1 MSKPLT
7 VPVDL
12 GERSYDILTGAGL
25 LPRAGDLIAPFIPAR
40 RTVIVT
46 DETVY
51 GLHGQT
57 LADSLTAAGITHS
70 FIIRPAGE
78 AQKSFETLQIVL
90 DGFFEAGLSRKD
102 VVIAFGGGVIG
113 DLTGFAASVFKR
125 GCDFIQI
132 PTTLLAQVDSS
143 VGGKTAINNKY
154 GKNLVGAFHQPKLVL
169 ADIDV
174 LRTLAPRELKAGYA
188 EVVKYGLLGDQKFF
202 DWLEVNAAG
211 VLALDETIT
220 AEAIATSCKTKAR
233 IVSEDEFEGGRR
245 ALLNLGHTF
254 GHALELEAG
263 YDGDLLHGEAVSIG
277 MAMAFEFSHAQG
289 LCTAQDVTRLDA
301 HMAALNMPQIKDVA
315 HLFHDPDKLLAHMGQ
330 DKKNEGAHLTLILA
344 RRIGESFI
352 DKRANRAAVGAY
364 LASTANKLEIKRQGH
379 VG

>member
-1 MSKPLT
+1 LSL
-7 VPVDL
+7 
-12 GERSYDILTGAGL
+12 A
-25 LPRAGDLIAPFIPAR
+25 RAGELTAPFLPSK

-51 GLHGQT
+51 GLHGQA
-57 LADSLTAAGITHS
+57 LSDSLTAANIKHS
-70 FIIRPAGE
+70 FVIRPAGE

-90 DGFFEAGLSRKD
+90 DGFFEAGLTRKD

-113 DLTGFAASVFKR
+113 DLTGFAASIFKR

-143 VGGKTAINNKY
+143 VGGKTAINNQY

-174 LRTLAPRELKAGYA
+174 LRTLKPRELKAGYA
-188 EVVKYGLLGDQKFF
+188 EVVKYGLLGDREFF
-202 DWLEVNAAG
+202 DWLDINAANI
-211 VLALDETIT
+211 LALDEAVTT
-220 AEAIATSCKTKAR
+220 KAIATSCQTKAR
-233 IVSEDEFEGGRR
+233 IVSEDEFENGRR

-277 MAMAFEFSHAQG
+277 MIMAFEFSQTQN
-289 LCTAQDVTRLDA
+289 LCSADDVERVKA
-301 HMAALNMPQIKDVA
+301 HMTKLSMPQIKDVKP
-315 HLFHDPDKLLAHMGQ
+315 LFKDPQKLLAHMGQ
-330 DKKNEGAHLTLILA
+330 DKKNEGSNLTLILA
-344 RRIGESFI
+344 RTIGESFV
-352 DKRANRAAVGAY
+352 DKKANRDAVYDY
-364 LASTANKLEIKRQGH
+364 LLSVSKRLGH

>member
-1 MSKPLT
+1 MSAVLT
-7 VPVDL
+7 VPVEL
-12 GERSYDILTGAGL
+12 GDRSYNILTGAGL
-25 LPRAGDLIAPFIPAR
+25 LARAGELTAPFLPSK

-51 GLHGQT
+51 GLHGQA
-57 LADSLTAAGITHS
+57 LSDSLTAANIKHS
-70 FIIRPAGE
+70 FVIRPAGE

-90 DGFFEAGLSRKD
+90 DGFFEAGLTRKD

-113 DLTGFAASVFKR
+113 DLTGFAASIFKR

-143 VGGKTAINNKY
+143 VGGKTAINNQY

-174 LRTLAPRELKAGYA
+174 LRTLKPRELKAGYA
-188 EVVKYGLLGDQKFF
+188 EVVKYGLLGDREFF
-202 DWLEVNAAG
+202 DWLDINAKS
-211 VLALDETIT
+211 VLALDEAVT
-220 AEAIATSCKTKAR
+220 AQAIATSCQTKAR
-233 IVSEDEFEGGRR
+233 IVSEDEFENGRR

-254 GHALELEAG
+254 GHALELDAG

-277 MAMAFEFSHAQG
+277 MIMAFEFSQTQN
-289 LCTAQDVTRLDA
+289 LCSADDVERVKA
-301 HMAALNMPQIKDVA
+301 HMAKLSMPQIKDVKP
-315 HLFHDPDKLLAHMGQ
+315 LFKDPQKLLAHMGQ
-330 DKKNEGAHLTLILA
+330 DKKNEGSNLTLILA
-344 RRIGESFI
+344 RAIGESFV
-352 DKRANRAAVGAY
+352 DKNANRDAVYDY
-364 LASTANKLEIKRQGH
+364 LLSVSKRLGH

>member
-1 MSKPLT
+1 MSAPLK

-25 LPRAGDLIAPFIPAR
+25 LAHAGELITPLLPAK

-46 DETVY
+46 DQTVHD
-51 GLHGQT
+51 LHGSA
-57 LADSLTAAGITHS
+57 LSHSLTRAGISYS
-70 FIIRPAGE
+70 FIIRPPGE
-78 AQKSFETLQIVL
+78 AQKSFETLQHVL
-90 DGFFEAGLSRKD
+90 DGFFKAGLTRRD

-113 DLTGFAASVFKR
+113 DLTGFAASIFKR

-143 VGGKTAINNKY
+143 VGGKTAINNSF

-174 LRTLAPRELKAGYA
+174 LRTLPPRELKAGYA
-188 EVVKYGLLGDQKFF
+188 EIVKYGLLGDAAFF
-202 DWLEVNAAG
+202 GWLERNG
-211 VLALDETIT
+211 EKVLDLDTDAT
-220 AEAIATSCKTKAR
+220 AEAIAISCRTKAR
-233 IVSEDEFEGGRR
+233 IVSEDEFENGRR

-289 LCTAQDVTRLDA
+289 LCTQQDVRRIDA
-301 HMAALNMPQIKDVA
+301 HMKALSMPQLA
-315 HLFHDPDKLLAHMGQ
+315 HARPLFKTPETLLTHMGQ
-330 DKKNEGAHLTLILA
+330 DKKNEGEHLTLILA
-344 RRIGESFI
+344 RGIGESFV
-352 DKRANRAAVGAY
+352 DKRADRKAVGEY
-364 LASTANKLEIKRQGH
+364 LKSVSKRLSH

>member
-1 MSKPLT
+1 MSAVLT
-7 VPVDL
+7 VPVEL
-12 GERSYDILTGAGL
+12 GDRSYNILTGAGL
-25 LPRAGDLIAPFIPAR
+25 LARAGELTAPFLPSK

-51 GLHGQT
+51 GLHGQA
-57 LADSLTAAGITHS
+57 LSDSLTAANIKHS
-70 FIIRPAGE
+70 FVIRPAGE

-90 DGFFEAGLSRKD
+90 DGFFEAGLTRKD

-113 DLTGFAASVFKR
+113 DLTGFAASIFKR

-143 VGGKTAINNKY
+143 VGGKTAINNQY

-174 LRTLAPRELKAGYA
+174 LRTLKPRELKAGYA
-188 EVVKYGLLGDQKFF
+188 EVVKYGLLGDREFF
-202 DWLEVNAAG
+202 DWLDINAKS
-211 VLALDETIT
+211 VLALDEAVT
-220 AEAIATSCKTKAR
+220 AQAIATSCQTKAR
-233 IVSEDEFEGGRR
+233 IVSEDEFENGRR

-254 GHALELEAG
+254 GHALELDAG

-277 MAMAFEFSHAQG
+277 MIMAFEFSQTQN
-289 LCTAQDVTRLDA
+289 LCSIDDVERVKA
-301 HMAALNMPQIKDVA
+301 HMAKLSMPQIKDVKP
-315 HLFHDPDKLLAHMGQ
+315 LFKDPQKLLAHMGQ
-330 DKKNEGAHLTLILA
+330 DKKNEGSNLTLILA
-344 RRIGESFI
+344 RAIGESFV
-352 DKRANRAAVGAY
+352 DKNANRDAVYDY
-364 LASTANKLEIKRQGH
+364 LLSVSKRLGH

>member
-1 MSKPLT
+1 MSDIIT
-7 VPVDL
+7 VPVEL
-12 GERSYDILTGAGL
+12 GARSYEILTGAGL
-25 LPRAGDLIAPFIPAR
+25 LARAGELTAPFIPAK

-46 DETVY
+46 DETVHA
-51 GLHGQT
+51 LHGAA
-57 LADSLTAAGITHS
+57 LSESLTKAGITHS

-90 DGFFEAGLSRKD
+90 DGFFDAGLTRSD

-125 GCDFIQI
+125 GCSFIQI

-154 GKNLVGAFHQPKLVL
+154 GKNLIGAFHQPKLVL

-174 LRTLAPRELKAGYA
+174 LKTLAPRELKAGYA
-188 EVVKYGLLGDQKFF
+188 EVVKYGLLGDADFF
-202 DWLEVNAAG
+202 DWLDVNAAG
-211 VLALDETIT
+211 VLALDEKIT
-220 AEAIATSCKTKAR
+220 AQAIATSCKTKAR
-233 IVSEDEFEGGRR
+233 IVSEDEFESGKR

-277 MAMAFEFSHAQG
+277 MIMAFEFSHAQG
-289 LCTAQDVTRLDA
+289 LCSQQDATRMAA
-301 HMAALNMPQIKDVA
+301 HMAAIDMPIINDAA
-315 HLFHDPDKLLAHMGQ
+315 HLFKDPQKLLAHMGQ
-330 DKKNEGAHLTLILA
+330 DKKNEGDHLTLILA
-344 RRIGESFI
+344 RAIGDSFV
-352 DKRANRAAVGAY
+352 DKRADSKAVGAY
-364 LASTANKLEIKRQGH
+364 LAVVAKRLGH

>member
-1 MSKPLT
+1 MSAVLT
-7 VPVDL
+7 VPVEL
-12 GERSYDILTGAGL
+12 GDRSYNILTGAGL
-25 LPRAGDLIAPFIPAR
+25 LARAGELTAPFLPSK

-51 GLHGQT
+51 GLHGQA
-57 LADSLTAAGITHS
+57 LSDSLTAANIKHS
-70 FIIRPAGE
+70 FVIRPAGE

-90 DGFFEAGLSRKD
+90 DGFFEAGLTRKD

-113 DLTGFAASVFKR
+113 DLTGFAASIFKR

-143 VGGKTAINNKY
+143 VGGKTAINNQY

-174 LRTLAPRELKAGYA
+174 LRTLKPRELKAGYA
-188 EVVKYGLLGDQKFF
+188 EIVKYGLLGDREFF
-202 DWLEVNAAG
+202 DWLDINAKS
-211 VLALDETIT
+211 VLALDEAVT
-220 AEAIATSCKTKAR
+220 AQAIATSCQTKAR
-233 IVSEDEFEGGRR
+233 IVSEDEFENGRR

-254 GHALELEAG
+254 GHALELDAG

-277 MAMAFEFSHAQG
+277 MIMAFEFSQTQN
-289 LCTAQDVTRLDA
+289 LCSADDVERVKA
-301 HMAALNMPQIKDVA
+301 HMAKLSMPQIKDVKP
-315 HLFHDPDKLLAHMGQ
+315 LFKDPQKLLAHMGQ
-330 DKKNEGAHLTLILA
+330 DKKNEGSNLTLILA
-344 RRIGESFI
+344 RAIGESFV
-352 DKRANRAAVGAY
+352 DKNANRDAVYDY
-364 LASTANKLEIKRQGH
+364 LLSVSKRLGH

>member
-1 MSKPLT
+1 MSAVLT
-7 VPVDL
+7 VPVEL
-12 GERSYDILTGAGL
+12 GDRSYNILTGAGL
-25 LPRAGDLIAPFIPAR
+25 LARAGELTAPFLPSK

-51 GLHGQT
+51 GLHGQA
-57 LADSLTAAGITHS
+57 LSDSLTAANIKHS
-70 FIIRPAGE
+70 FVIRPAGE

-90 DGFFEAGLSRKD
+90 DGFFEAGLTRKD

-113 DLTGFAASVFKR
+113 DLTGFAASIFKR

-143 VGGKTAINNKY
+143 VGGKTAINNQY

-174 LRTLAPRELKAGYA
+174 LRTLKPRELKAGYA
-188 EVVKYGLLGDQKFF
+188 EIVKYGLLGDREFF
-202 DWLEVNAAG
+202 DWLDINAKS
-211 VLALDETIT
+211 VLALDEAVT
-220 AEAIATSCKTKAR
+220 AQAIATSCQTKAR
-233 IVSEDEFEGGRR
+233 IVSEDEFENGRR

-277 MAMAFEFSHAQG
+277 MIMAFEFSQTQN
-289 LCTAQDVTRLDA
+289 LCSADDVERVKA
-301 HMAALNMPQIKDVA
+301 HMAKLSMPQIKDVKP
-315 HLFHDPDKLLAHMGQ
+315 LFKDPQKLLAHMGQ
-330 DKKNEGAHLTLILA
+330 DKKNEGSNLTLILA
-344 RRIGESFI
+344 RAIGESFV
-352 DKRANRAAVGAY
+352 DKNANRDAVYDY
-364 LASTANKLEIKRQGH
+364 LLSVSKRLGH

>member
-1 MSKPLT
+1 MSNIVT
-7 VPVDL
+7 VPVEL

-25 LPRAGDLIAPFIPAR
+25 LARAGEFIAPLMPAK

-46 DETVY
+46 DETVH

-57 LADSLTAAGITHS
+57 LSDSLTAAGITHS

-90 DGFFEAGLSRKD
+90 DGFFEASLTRSD

-143 VGGKTAINNKY
+143 VGGKTAINNKF

-174 LRTLAPRELKAGYA
+174 LRTLNPRELKAGYA
-188 EVVKYGLLGDQKFF
+188 EIVKYGLLGDAKFF
-202 DWLEVNAAG
+202 DWLEDNAAG
-211 VLALDETIT
+211 VLALKAEPTT
-220 AEAIATSCKTKAR
+220 EAIATSCKTKAR
-233 IVSEDEFEGGRR
+233 IVSEDEFESGKR

-277 MAMAFEFSHAQG
+277 MIMAFEFSRAQN
-289 LCTAQDVTRLDA
+289 LCTDNDVSRVSA
-301 HMAALNMPQIKDVA
+301 HMARLNMPLITDAA
-315 HLFHDPDKLLAHMGQ
+315 HLFKDPQKLLAHMGQ

-344 RRIGESFI
+344 RAIGDAFV
-352 DKRANRAAVGAY
+352 DKRADRAAVDSY
-364 LASTANKLEIKRQGH
+364 LTSVSERLAN